1 MHRIVATVTSL
12 EQHLRL
18 LVSAPDW
25 YRPLA
30 CPHCGLGKLWRHGC
44 YQRKAERGAGASAT
58 RNPVPIPRF
67 FCPGCQRTCSRLPLC
82 IAPRRWYDWAIQQ
95 RALCCLAAGGS
106 LHAAAR
112 CCQVARHT
120 ARRWWA
126 WLTERGEQFA
136 FFLRSRFPD
145 WGRISDRVAFW
156 RARLTQHPLAELMAW
171 LERDLIVP

>member
-25 YRPLA
+25 YRPLV

-44 YQRKAERGAGASAT
+44 YQRKAERGAGANPAH
-58 RNPVPIPRF
+58 NPVPIPRF
-67 FCPGCQRTCSRLPLC
+67 LCPGCQRTCSRLPLC

-95 RALCCLAAGGS
+95 LALCCLAAGGS
-106 LHAAAR
+106 LHAAAGS
-112 CCQVARHT
+112 CQVARHT

-136 FFLRSRFPD
+136 FFLRSRCPD
-145 WGRISDRVAFW
+145 WGRVSDSVAFW
-156 RARLTQHPLAELMAW
+156 RARLSEHELPELMAW
-171 LERDLIVP
+171 LDRDLIVP